1 MWVYYSIKHSFM
13 LFFTSEIFQQN
24 VLQESLDTINRSC
37 MKDHETFRLAQHAP
51 AIQADVRALG
61 AQLALTQ
68 IIDKR
73 GSISS
78 RSVLIPFYKPLTEK
92 SWKDELLRYQ
102 KREVQRWMHAQ
113 RSCTVIKETL
123 TSPNSELIDE
133 TTQCEKCEVHHAK
146 RKVLLH
152 M

>member
-1 MWVYYSIKHSFM
+1 MWVYYSIKHSVM

-61 AQLALTQ
+61 AQIALTQ
-68 IIDKR
+68 IIDKK
-73 GSISS
+73 GFDLIKKCVDSILQAPH
-78 RSVLIPFYKPLTEK
+78 RKELE
-92 SWKDELLRYQ
+92 DELLRYQ
-102 KREVQRWMHAQ
+102 KRSTEVDARTAELYSNQGN
-113 RSCTVIKETL
+113 TDITEL
-123 TSPNSELIDE
+123 ELIDE

-152 M
+152 T